1 MERKQY
7 SYLVSL
13 YHCQWRLR
21 WNIKVGNFKVC
32 RTNGGECGTR
42 RPLSFFF
49 ADLSPVFVVGL
60 QWNRTYDERMSR
72 MKRWFGFV
80 FFLRFAENRKRSANG
95 FGLKDATRK
104 AARREEALG
113 APYPAER
120 GRLLFFLFVFFS
132 STNIQILIQWF
143 AFPATPQRRRRRLGQ
158 TKPKPK
164 HGEKNS
170 MCIQINVFITSKRLW
185 RDIQG
190 CGDS

>member
-1 MERKQY
+1 MASTVKHKGRQLQGL
-7 SYLVSL
+7 SD
-13 YHCQWRLR
+13 QWRR
-21 WNIKVGNFKVC
+21 MWNEEAPLLFFLLTFRQFLLWDSNEIGP
-32 RTNGGECGTR
+32 TMNGW
-42 RPLSFFF
+42 
-49 ADLSPVFVVGL
+49 AAWNVDLVLF
-60 QWNRTYDERMSR
+60 
-72 MKRWFGFV
+72 

-120 GRLLFFLFVFFS
+120 GRLLFFFVCFS
-132 STNIQILIQWF
+132 STNIQILNQWF

>member
-1 MERKQY
+1 MASTVKHKGRQLQGL
-7 SYLVSL
+7 SD
-13 YHCQWRLR
+13 QWRR
-21 WNIKVGNFKVC
+21 MWNEEAPLLFFLLTFRQFLLWDSNEIGP
-32 RTNGGECGTR
+32 TMNGW
-42 RPLSFFF
+42 
-49 ADLSPVFVVGL
+49 AAWNVDLVLF
-60 QWNRTYDERMSR
+60 
-72 MKRWFGFV
+72 

>member
-1 MERKQY
+1 MASTVKHKGRQLQGL
-7 SYLVSL
+7 SD
-13 YHCQWRLR
+13 QWRR
-21 WNIKVGNFKVC
+21 MWN
-32 RTNGGECGTR
+32 EEA
-42 RPLSFFF
+42 PLLFFF
-49 ADLSPVFVVGL
+49 ADLSPVSVVGL